1 MIKSICTFKYLN
13 SFSINRSDE
22 LVPRLRKKI
31 HDEDVIQVLLQKL
44 GLDDMCRNCKKY
56 CCMDRQDVTER

>member
-1 MIKSICTFKYLN
+1 M
-13 SFSINRSDE
+13 
-22 LVPRLRKKI
+22 PRLRKKI